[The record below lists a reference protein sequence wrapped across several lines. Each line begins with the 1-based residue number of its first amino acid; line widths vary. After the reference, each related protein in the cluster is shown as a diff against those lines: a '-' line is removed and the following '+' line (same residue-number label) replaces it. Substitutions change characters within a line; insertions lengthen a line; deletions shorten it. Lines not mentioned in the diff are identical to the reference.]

1 MKIIKS
7 LFKAK
12 EETLFDKKGNVKL
25 TEDSAYLMDCIL
37 TIYASGIEVK
47 TLHRLN
53 LELYR
58 CGVYISYPDLKKV
71 ITYLCN
77 EGLLSKL
84 TDDLVTLK

>member
-7 LFKAK
+7 LFKVK
-12 EETLFDKKGNVKL
+12 EETLFDKKGNVTL
-25 TEDSAYLMDCIL
+25 TEDTAYLMDCIL

-58 CGVYISYPDLKKV
+58 CSVYINYPDLKKV
-71 ITYLCN
+71 INYLCK
-77 EGLLSKL
+77 EGLLSMG
-84 TDDLVTLK
+84 DFSRN